1 MSRNLTLHIVAS
13 VPYSNLNRDD
23 SGTPKRVVQGGA
35 LRALHSSQAIKRGIR
50 TMYEEA
56 SMVTSVRSGQ
66 LVAEIVDRAKTLG
79 SGLDEKALTKA
90 ATDIVGTLTKKESA
104 AGDGASDNAV
114 TESDRSIWMSSEE
127 IEAAAAA
134 AVAGQT
140 DGDFIKDGVT
150 GSLAIA
156 AFGRMF
162 ANAPAKNTEAA
173 IAVSPAVTTHAAT
186 IDTDYF
192 STVDDL
198 RERKN
203 DLGATFLG
211 VFQFTNGVFY
221 RSVTIDK
228 DQLKKSWT
236 GWDRDDAAAN
246 LKELVNAIIY
256 GQPRGKV
263 NATAP
268 YIQPALI
275 LAEEQRY
282 RVAYDFETP
291 VDADGTTG
299 GYLTPTIDTL
309 AAQFAQARKFDA
321 DNFGPLEVLSGTSE
335 HLDEAFDTLTPVS
348 KNDLIDAVVNWTRA

>member
-23 SGTPKRVVQGGA
+23 SGTPKRVIQGGA

-56 SMVTSVRSGQ
+56 SLDTSVRSGQ
-66 LVAEIVDRAKTLG
+66 LVAKIVERAKEL
-79 SGLDEKALTKA
+79 SLEADEKALTKA
-90 ATDIVGTLTKKESA
+90 AKAIVGTLTKKTA
-104 AGDGASDNAV
+104 AGNDAGDNAA
-114 TESDRSIWMSSEE
+114 TESDRSIWMSKEE
-127 IEAAAAA
+127 IEAAADAA
-134 AVAGQT
+134 LKEQVDSA
-140 DGDFIKDGVT
+140 FIKDGVT

-192 STVDDL
+192 STVDDI
-198 RERKN
+198 RQQKN
-203 DLGATFLG
+203 DTGATFLG
-211 VFQFTNGVFY
+211 VSQFTNGVFY
-221 RSVTIDK
+221 RSITIDK
-228 DQLKKSWT
+228 EQLKKSWT
-236 GWDRDDAAAN
+236 GWDDPEAAEN
-246 LKELVNAIIY
+246 LKELINAIIY
-256 GQPRGKV
+256 GQPRGKE

-291 VDADGTTG
+291 IDADAKAG
-299 GYLTPTIDTL
+299 GYLNPTIDVL
-309 AAQFAQARKFDA
+309 AKQFTQARKFDA
-321 DNFGPLEVLSGTSE
+321 DNFGPLEILSGTSE
-335 HLDEAFDTLTPVS
+335 HLEDAFDTLTPVS
-348 KNDLIDAVVNWTRA
+348 KIELIEQVLNWIRA